1 MASRGGV
8 GQNGAPPEPKQETN
22 DAVRSCK
29 PKTESRPAGTL
40 AYVIHQRRDD
50 PLSIVVYEKYAS
62 DEAFAEHG
70 KNLGAKAGEFMSLM
84 DGPPE
89 VILIEEI

>member
-1 MASRGGV
+1 MPSVVANLRLKAD
-8 GQNGAPPEPKQETN
+8 QLDNALTFLR
-22 DAVRSCK
+22 DLA
-29 PKTESRPAGTL
+29 ESTLANEAGTL

>member
-1 MASRGGV
+1 MPSVVANLKLKEDQLENALTFLRELAESTLA
-8 GQNGAPPEPKQETN
+8 NEP
-22 DAVRSCK
+22 
-29 PKTESRPAGTL
+29 GTL

-70 KNLGAKAGEFMSLM
+70 KNLGSKAGEFMALM